1 MCVLFLQVT
10 SLRKTVQNRS
20 GSQVSRDC
28 NHEIPTCPRL
38 DLEDSSQG
46 KQLEEF
52 GWVNTGETTSH
63 VVLDPTGVD
72 G

>member
-1 MCVLFLQVT
+1 MCSISASHFLE
-10 SLRKTVQNRS
+10 KNRPK
-20 GSQVSRDC
+20 SQSISRDC

-63 VVLDPTGVD
+63 VNVVLDPTGVD